1 MDAGRWQKLQTLFH
15 AAADMAPDER
25 GAYLEAACGD
35 DPAMLAEALR
45 LIEQDARP
53 SPTID
58 DGAGLLAGRLI
69 AAARL
74 SAPVHIG
81 PYRVIRYLG
90 EGGMG
95 VVYLAERADLGQ
107 KVAIKLLREGMVSPA
122 RRERFAIEQ
131 RTLARL
137 EHPFIARLYDA
148 QALPDGTS
156 WFAMEFVDG
165 QPLTTFCS
173 QRKLSVRHRLSLFRS
188 VCEAVQY
195 AHGNLIIHRDLKP
208 SNILVTGNGAVHL
221 LDFGI
226 AKQLDDTDSETAQ
239 TRTGLPLMTPAYA
252 APEQLR
258 GEPTGIFTDIYS
270 LGVILK
276 ELLAGA
282 APPRNGRRRGTPH
295 GELDVIRLKAMH
307 EEPPRRYKTVD
318 ALIRDLDH
326 FLNDEPLDARPD
338 TAAYRL
344 KKFIRRNRR
353 SVVTAA
359 AALLFVTAL
368 VAFFMVRLT
377 RAKDEALVSAARERN
392 VERFMLGLFTGG
404 DKEAGP
410 AADLK
415 VATLVDRGVQQARTL
430 NSEPAVQAKLY
441 DTLGSVYLNLGQ
453 LERADSLLRLALERR
468 RSIFGRQ
475 HSEVAESLINLGMLR
490 AGQAKFD
497 EAERLVREGLAM
509 LKSLPSAGKAVIGSA
524 ATSLGQV
531 LEGRG
536 RYDAAIATLEEA
548 AGLLSAP
555 GVDPAELAQ
564 CLTELANCHF
574 YAGHYDKS
582 NELNHRVLALDRRIY
597 GGNNPA
603 VADDLVNL
611 GAIQFQWGAC
621 DKAEAYDRQ
630 ALAIDQAWYGSEH
643 PETASVMTILGRA
656 LICQSHYEEA
666 EVLLRRALAVQEKV
680 YGPVHPRIASTLNE
694 LGAIALKRD
703 RPDEA
708 EKFYRRQRAIY
719 QAVYGD
725 GHYLIVLGMVNIGR
739 VCFERREYAR
749 AEEIFAK
756 AVEDYTK
763 TLSATHQFTAIA
775 RIFLGR
781 TLLHEQKFAA
791 AERES
796 RAGFELLKK
805 VAPRDANLATARRDL
820 VEIYTA
826 LRQPEKARSL

>member
-1 MDAGRWQKLQTLFH
+1 MDSERWQRLQTLFDD
-15 AAADMAPDER
+15 AADMPPGER
-25 GAYLEAACGD
+25 LAYLEAACGED
-35 DPAMLAEALR
+35 RTMLAEALQ
-45 LIEQDARP
+45 LLEQDARP

-74 SAPVHIG
+74 SAPLHIG
-81 PYRVIRYLG
+81 PYRMIRYLG

-148 QALPDGTS
+148 QTSPDGTS
-156 WFAMEFVDG
+156 WFAMEFIDG

-173 QRKLSVRHRLSLFRS
+173 QRKLGVRHRLSLFRS

-208 SNILVTGNGAVHL
+208 SNILVTENGAVHL

-226 AKQLDDTDSETAQ
+226 AKQLDETDSETAQ

-282 APPRNGRRRGTPH
+282 GPAQNKRRRGTPNS
-295 GELDVIRLKAMH
+295 ELDIIRLKAMH

-318 ALIRDLDH
+318 ALIRDVDH

-344 KKFIRRNRR
+344 RKFISRNRR
-353 SVVTAA
+353 SVLTAA
-359 AALLFVTAL
+359 AALLFVAVL
-368 VAFFMVRLT
+368 VTFFLVRLT
-377 RAKDEALVSAARERN
+377 RAKDEALTSAARERN
-392 VERFMLGLFTGG
+392 VEQFMLGLFTGG
-404 DKEAGP
+404 DEEAGP

-430 NSEPAVQAKLY
+430 SGEPAVQAKLY

-453 LERADSLLRLALERR
+453 LEHADSLLRLALERR
-468 RSIFGRQ
+468 RVMFRSP
-475 HSEVAESLINLGMLR
+475 HSEVAESLVNLGKLR
-490 AGQAKFD
+490 AAQAKFD
-497 EAERLVREGLAM
+497 DAERLVREGLAM
-509 LKSLPSAGKAVIGSA
+509 LKSLPAAGKADIGSA
-524 ATSLGQV
+524 ATALGQV
-531 LEGRG
+531 LENRG
-536 RYDAAIATLEEA
+536 RYGAAIAALEEA
-548 AGLLSAP
+548 ADLLSAP
-555 GVDPAELAQ
+555 EVEPAKLAQ

-574 YAGHYDKS
+574 YAGNYDKA
-582 NELNHRVLALDRRIY
+582 NELNHRVLALDRQIY

-603 VADDLVNL
+603 VADDLINL

-630 ALAIDQAWYGSEH
+630 ALAIDQAWYGPQH
-643 PETASVMTILGRA
+643 PETASVMTILARA
-656 LICQSHYEEA
+656 LICQGHYEEA
-666 EVLLRRALAVQEKV
+666 ETLLQRALAVQEKI
-680 YGPVHPRIASTLNE
+680 YGPVHPRIASALNE
-694 LGAIALKRD
+694 LGAIALRQG
-703 RPDEA
+703 RLGAA
-708 EKFYRRQRAIY
+708 EKFYRRQRTVY

-725 GHYLIVLGMVNIGR
+725 GHYLSVLGMVNIGR

-749 AEEIFAK
+749 AESIFAK
-756 AVEDYTK
+756 AVEDYTR

-775 RIFLGR
+775 HIFLGR

-791 AERES
+791 AERET
-796 RAGFELLKK
+796 RTGFELLKK

-820 VEIYTA
+820 IEIYTA
-826 LRQPEKARSL
+826 LRMPEKLGSL